1 MSNRVSNVPD
11 SDAIMQVKQS
21 LLTNAK
27 RAYEIRLQTGNG
39 GNLSGR
45 VPGADLIIIK
55 ASGCSF
61 DQCQPDNLITVTLEG
76 AQIDGDGRPSRE
88 LATHLLIY
96 KLRPD
101 VQGVFH
107 SHSPWSIACSSVGDT
122 IPTVTLH
129 AKSKLGR
136 IPVLRLREKSAQAN
150 LAAIENMLM
159 ADRNLKVFVQERHG
173 IFSFDSSIE
182 LARYHAELVEETAQI
197 AWSMALNEQLALIRQ
212 RDA

>member
-1 MSNRVSNVPD
+1 MSSLPTT
-11 SDAIMQVKQS
+11 DAITQVKQS

-61 DQCQPDNLITVTLEG
+61 DQSTADSLITVSLDG
-76 AQIDGDGRPSRE
+76 VQIDGDGMPSKE
-88 LATHLLIY
+88 LATHLAIY

-107 SHSPWSIACSSVGDT
+107 SHSPWAIACASLGDT

-136 IPVLRLREKSAQAN
+136 IPVLRLSGETTQAN
-150 LAAIENMLM
+150 LPVIKALLT
-159 ADRNLKVFVQERHG
+159 ADPNLCAFVQEQHG
-173 IFSFDSSIE
+173 IFSFANSIE
-182 LARYHAELVEETAQI
+182 LARYNAELVEETAQI
-197 AWSMALNEQLALIRQ
+197 AWTLTLSEQVAQNRG